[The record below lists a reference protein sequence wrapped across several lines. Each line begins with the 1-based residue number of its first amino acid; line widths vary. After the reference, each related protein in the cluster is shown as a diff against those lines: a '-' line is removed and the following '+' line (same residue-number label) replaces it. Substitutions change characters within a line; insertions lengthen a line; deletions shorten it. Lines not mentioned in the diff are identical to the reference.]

1 MNPRNLSFQ
10 LEYLPASDPT
20 PSSIGTHVLGTVFF
34 GDEIQVQH
42 GGVGVAVPLD
52 SLDETPLAEVW
63 TTDQKPTY
71 SKSFGFETAE
81 TNELLFGSAS
91 LDSDEPETAARELYT
106 QLFEL
111 LGERDFPNLLRI
123 WNIVPRIVEDLGGI
137 DRYMHFCRGR
147 ALAFEE
153 RHGRGFESILPAAS
167 AVGSDRGPFVL
178 WFVASKSPGH
188 PRENPRQISAF
199 EYPERY
205 GPKPPSFARAT
216 LTPAHLGSDLLLS
229 GTASILGCE
238 SVHLGDTSAQ
248 LAETMENIRALL
260 GSHGK
265 IDSNHLR
272 QLKVFVRDRPDYAE
286 IRAALL
292 PLIETGTQVMFLRAD
307 ICRPELLLEIEGVAR
322 QASSS
327 VPTSDEVQVAR

>member
-1 MNPRNLSFQ
+1 MNPRNLPLQ
-10 LEYLPASDPT
+10 LEYLPTSDPT
-20 PSSIGTHVLGTVFF
+20 PSSIGAHVLGTVFF
-34 GDEIQVQH
+34 GDEIPARYD
-42 GGVGVAVPLD
+42 GVGVAAPLD

-63 TTDQKPTY
+63 TTNQEPNF
-71 SKSFGFETAE
+71 SKSAGFETAE
-81 TNELLFGSAS
+81 TSELLFGAAS
-91 LDSDEPETAARELYT
+91 VSSDDPEAAARELYT
-106 QLFEL
+106 QLFGL
-111 LGERDFPNLLRI
+111 LDERDFPNLLRI
-123 WNIVPRIVEDLGGI
+123 WNIVPRIGEDLGGI

-147 ALAFEE
+147 ALAFEQ

-178 WFVASKSPGH
+178 WFVASKAPGC

-199 EYPERY
+199 EYPEKF

-216 LTPAHLGSDLLLS
+216 LTPAHLGAELLLS

-238 SVHLGDTSAQ
+238 SVHPEDTSAQ

-260 GSHGK
+260 GSHGR

-272 QLKVFVRDRPDYAE
+272 QLKVFVRDRPDCAE
-286 IRAALL
+286 IRAALA
-292 PLIETGTQVMFLRAD
+292 PLMETGTQIMFLRAD

-327 VPTSDEVQVAR
+327 ARASDEVQIAR